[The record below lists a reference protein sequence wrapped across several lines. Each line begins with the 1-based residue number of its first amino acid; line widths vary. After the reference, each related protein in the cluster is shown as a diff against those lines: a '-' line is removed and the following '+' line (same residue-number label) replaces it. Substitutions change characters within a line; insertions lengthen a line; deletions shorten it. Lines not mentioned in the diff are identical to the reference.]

1 MLINRLEVRIAS
13 KRLAAIL
20 SIDNT
25 FPLIHAKRTHLAIAK
40 ENNKKKMNGK

>member
-25 FPLIHAKRTHLAIAK
+25 FPLIHAKGTHLAIAK